1 MLKTQRRKTRGGFEE
16 EVAFEV
22 SLNKGIDVRRGLE
35 ADETSREAL
44 NEAEDVGLG
53 ISRRK
58 VGWAVV
64 GWGP

>member
-1 MLKTQRRKTRGGFEE
+1 M
-16 EVAFEV
+16 
-22 SLNKGIDVRRGLE
+22 SLNKRIEVRRELE

-53 ISRRK
+53 ISRWN
-58 VGWAVV
+58 VGRAIE

>member
-1 MLKTQRRKTRGGFEE
+1 M
-16 EVAFEV
+16 AFEV

-35 ADETSREAL
+35 VDETSREAL

-53 ISRRK
+53 ISRQK